1 MSRHDNPVSVRQSGR
16 GWRCVTGGA
25 RNRLPTRVP
34 RSPTPDP
41 ARPTDQNTD
50 QNTDHS
56 TDHSA
61 YTDAYAVTWQA
72 YVAARWPAGHMP
84 MLARLLAG
92 ELRQPSTLIA
102 DLPPMAVRR
111 ILLHVHLR
119 PPGLRRLL
127 AALADAGL
135 LIAAR
140 PGDATH
146 FGTYV
151 LVLPGPLQSRVA

>member
-1 MSRHDNPVSVRQSGR
+1 MPRHDSTVSALQSGR

-25 RNRLPTRVP
+25 RNRLPARIP
-34 RSPTPDP
+34 RSPAP
-41 ARPTDQNTD
+41 ALVQAVS
-50 QNTDHS
+50 HA
-56 TDHSA
+56 A
-61 YTDAYAVTWQA
+61 YTDAYALTWQA
-72 YVAARWPAGHMP
+72 YVAARWPAGHLP
-84 MLARLLAG
+84 ALARLLAG

-102 DLPPMAVRR
+102 DLSPVAVRR

-127 AALADAGL
+127 AALVDAGL

-151 LVLPGPLQSRVA
+151 LVLPGPLQSEAA

>member
-1 MSRHDNPVSVRQSGR
+1 MSRHDNPVSVLQSGR

-34 RSPTPDP
+34 RGPS
-41 ARPTDQNTD
+41 AGLVRPV
-50 QNTDHS
+50 DHS
-56 TDHSA
+56 T
-61 YTDAYAVTWQA
+61 YTEAYAITWQA
-72 YVAARWPAGHMP
+72 YVTARWLGGHPP

-92 ELRQPSTLIA
+92 ELRQPGTLIA
-102 DLPPMAVRR
+102 DLSPAAARR
-111 ILLHVHLR
+111 ILLQVHLR

-127 AALADAGL
+127 ATLVDAGL

-140 PGDATH
+140 PGDAAH

-151 LVLPGPLQSRVA
+151 LVLPGPLLAEAA

>member
-1 MSRHDNPVSVRQSGR
+1 MPRHENTVGVLQSGR

-25 RNRLPTRVP
+25 RNRLPARIP
-34 RSPTPDP
+34 RTATADP
-41 ARPTDQNTD
+41 GRPV
-50 QNTDHS
+50 DHG
-56 TDHSA
+56 A

-72 YVAARWPAGHMP
+72 YVGARWPGGHMP
-84 MLARLLAG
+84 ILARLLAG
-92 ELRQPSTLIA
+92 ELRQPGTLIA
-102 DLPPMAVRR
+102 DLSPAAVRR

-127 AALADAGL
+127 ATLVDAGL

-140 PGDATH
+140 RGDATH

-151 LVLPGPLQSRVA
+151 LVLPGPLQSRAA

>member
-1 MSRHDNPVSVRQSGR
+1 MPRHDSTVSVLQSGR

-25 RNRLPTRVP
+25 RNRLPNRIP
-34 RSPTPDP
+34 RSPTPAP
-41 ARPTDQNTD
+41 VQAVS
-50 QNTDHS
+50 HA
-56 TDHSA
+56 A

-72 YVAARWPAGHMP
+72 YVAARWPVGHLP
-84 MLARLLAG
+84 TLARLLAG
-92 ELRQPSTLIA
+92 ELRQPSTLIV
-102 DLPPMAVRR
+102 DLSPVAVRR

-127 AALADAGL
+127 ATLVDAGL

-151 LVLPGPLQSRVA
+151 LVLPGPLQSEAA